1 MNFTSREKVRERGRE
16 TGGMKAFQSRL
27 KTSDHNGVKNER
39 ERESSNYIYTHTHI
53 KKTLLQLQ
61 QKWERRR
68 EETEGL
74 TSSGASELQP
84 GL

>member
-39 ERESSNYIYTHTHI
+39 ERESSDYIYTHTH
-53 KKTLLQLQ
+53 KEDASATPAKMG
-61 QKWERRR
+61 
-68 EETEGL
+68 EEKRGD
-74 TSSGASELQP
+74 
-84 GL
+84 